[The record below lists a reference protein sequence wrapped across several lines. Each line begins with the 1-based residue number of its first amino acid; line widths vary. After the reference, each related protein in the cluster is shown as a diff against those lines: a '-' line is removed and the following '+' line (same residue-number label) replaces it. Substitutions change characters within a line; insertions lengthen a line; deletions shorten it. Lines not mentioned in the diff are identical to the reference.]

1 MRAHKSVLYFFRTF
15 HRKVDNSWKISNNRG
30 GDDKKINWDVFLDSS
45 NQSWTS
51 VNFIFHAGFLRA
63 LWVQRSRHT
72 LRFWRTRRTS
82 PSRRLARKREFHLL
96 RFDQQITH
104 ETFAEISERV
114 THTLNNFPIGERDKT
129 IKVNEQALAINNN
142 IKWREDEILTKLV
155 FLLSKFESLL
165 LTL

>member
-1 MRAHKSVLYFFRTF
+1 M
-15 HRKVDNSWKISNNRG
+15 
-30 GDDKKINWDVFLDSS
+30 
-45 NQSWTS
+45 
-51 VNFIFHAGFLRA
+51 
-63 LWVQRSRHT
+63 
-72 LRFWRTRRTS
+72 S
-82 PSRRLARKREFHLL
+82 PSRRLARKQEFHLL

-114 THTLNNFPIGERDKT
+114 THTLNNFPISKIDKT
-129 IKVNEQALAINNN
+129 IKVNEQALAINNS